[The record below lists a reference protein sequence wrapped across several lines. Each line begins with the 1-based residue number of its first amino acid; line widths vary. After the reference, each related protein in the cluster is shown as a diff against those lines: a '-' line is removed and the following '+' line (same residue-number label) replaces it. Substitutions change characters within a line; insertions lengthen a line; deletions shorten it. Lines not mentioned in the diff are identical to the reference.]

1 MGPLVTVVIPFYNC
15 PFIGQ
20 ALDSVLNQTYRNIE
34 VIVID
39 DGSDRN
45 QHLLAP
51 YHGKF
56 HYIGKA
62 NGGTASALNYGIRLA
77 SGKYVCWLSSDDC
90 FLPDKIA
97 RQTAFMEASGARF
110 SYTDYHVIDAHSR
123 ITRYN
128 ENARY
133 PTYKSFVHSLKQ
145 FCPVNGCTV
154 MMTKELAA
162 GLGWFDESLPYTH
175 DYDMWIRAA
184 LSGVQMH
191 FIPEPL
197 TLYRRHDQMGT
208 VRHQGVIQQ
217 EIQIVQNRYRDLL
230 EHRVALIHS

>member
-15 PFIGQ
+15 PYIGQ
-20 ALDSVLNQTYRNIE
+20 ALASVLNQTYQNIE
-34 VIVID
+34 VIVVD
-39 DGSDRN
+39 DGSVRN

-62 NGGTASALNYGIRLA
+62 NGGTASALNYGMRLA

-90 FLPDKIA
+90 FLSDKIA
-97 RQTAFMEASGARF
+97 RQTAFMESTGARF
-110 SYTDYHVIDAHSR
+110 SYTDYHVIDADNR
-123 ITRYN
+123 ITCYN
-128 ENARY
+128 ETAKF
-133 PTYKSFVHSLKQ
+133 PSYKSFVASLKQ

-184 LSGVQMH
+184 LSGIHLH
-191 FIPEPL
+191 FLPVPL
-197 TLYRRHDQMGT
+197 TLYRRHNQMGT
-208 VRHQGVIQQ
+208 IRHQETIQQ
-217 EIQIVQNRYRDLL
+217 EVQVVQSRYRSLL
-230 EHRVALIHS
+230 EHHVALRYS